1 MTRSRTLP
9 WKRAQPRCVCV
20 CARVR
25 VCTHVHTQARAHG
38 CKLTYLVVLLR
49 VGWGLTGRIPLAC
62 PRLVLPCTLSSRVGG
77 WGYVPRGDVQEVDEG
92 SCQAEAVGGKRHF
105 QQGGGDAEAGSGSVQ
120 RHEGHSRGENAWA
133 GRTHTVTAEP
143 PRAPTPGPDR
153 PARTYGREELPD
165 DDEPDD
171 FSGGEE
177 VGQEAAK
184 HGAGDGGGRQQGRQ
198 EPALR
203 LRRGRGP
210 ARPPAVPQ
218 PGPGMPTRWLSFTR
232 TSPLTQTPR
241 RWNWPPRLE

>member
-1 MTRSRTLP
+1 M
-9 WKRAQPRCVCV
+9 
-20 CARVR
+20 
-25 VCTHVHTQARAHG
+25 
-38 CKLTYLVVLLR
+38 
-49 VGWGLTGRIPLAC
+49 
-62 PRLVLPCTLSSRVGG
+62 
-77 WGYVPRGDVQEVDEG
+77 
-92 SCQAEAVGGKRHF
+92 
-105 QQGGGDAEAGSGSVQ
+105 
-120 RHEGHSRGENAWA
+120 
-133 GRTHTVTAEP
+133 TAEP

-203 LRRGRGP
+203 PRRGRGP
-210 ARPPAVPQ
+210 ASPPAVPQ

-241 RWNWPPRLE
+241 RWNWPPRLEWKKACVYFSLKERRTNILSENRNRLGAGDGAERKAFHSTSSYGF